1 MNETL
6 LKIILIYLL
15 VVNLVGFFMMGIDKN
30 KAKKQAW
37 RISEKALFL
46 TSLIGG
52 SLGTWAGMYAFRHKT
67 KHWYFVVC
75 MPLIFFAHIALAVY
89 LMWKFGAFPFK

>member
-1 MNETL
+1 MNSTVI
-6 LKIILIYLL
+6 KIILIYLL
-15 VVNLVGFFMMGIDKN
+15 VMNLIGFLMMGIDKN
-30 KAKKQAW
+30 KARKQAW

-52 SLGTWAGMYAFRHKT
+52 SLGTWIGMYVFHHKT

-75 MPLIFFAHIALAVY
+75 MPLIFFLHVGLAGY
-89 LMWKFGAFPFK
+89 LLWKFGIFPFK

>member
-1 MNETL
+1 M
-6 LKIILIYLL
+6 
-15 VVNLVGFFMMGIDKN
+15 
-30 KAKKQAW
+30 
-37 RISEKALFL
+37 

-52 SLGTWAGMYAFRHKT
+52 SLGTWIVMYVFHHKT

-89 LMWKFGAFPFK
+89 LMWKFGVFPFK